1 MFFTNVN
8 TMEEL
13 KKAYKKLVLKHHPD
27 LGGNLRD
34 MQNINAEYDKL
45 FAILKDKHNST
56 AEANRFTTEMPEEF
70 MEIINSIINLDGIEI
85 ELCGS
90 WVWVGGNTYNHKD
103 ELKAANFKWSRTKKM
118 WYWHHAED
126 GARWTRG
133 RKSMNEIRDTYGS
146 EKVPT
151 IKQAKLVA

>member
-1 MFFTNVN
+1 MFFTNIN
-8 TMEEL
+8 TLEEL
-13 KKAYKKLVLKHHPD
+13 KKAYKKLVLKYHPD

-34 MQNINAEYDKL
+34 MQNLNAEYDKL
-45 FAILKDKHNST
+45 FAILKDKHNSI

-70 MEIINSIINLDGIEI
+70 REIINSIINLDGIEI

-126 GARWTRG
+126 RARWTRG
-133 RKSMNEIRDTYGS
+133 RKSMDEIRDTYGS